1 MSVSRWYT
9 RDVCC
14 VRTGSRYILQFAES
28 WYMIRVRAC
37 TIFLF
42 VLAGLL
48 LSTSFFPTRR
58 FLPRVPDFCSV
69 LSRQPVP
76 RDELFQAG
84 RRERLG
90 SDASHKFSRYD
101 IVQVGRRR
109 SLA

>member
-42 VLAGLL
+42 VLAGLVVDQL
-48 LSTSFFPTRR
+48 LPNTALSAARATR
-58 FLPRVPDFCSV
+58 FLFCS
-69 LSRQPVP
+69 LSPTC
-76 RDELFQAG
+76 
-84 RRERLG
+84 
-90 SDASHKFSRYD
+90 SSR
-101 IVQVGRRR
+101 
-109 SLA
+109 